1 MTWNDILLCGTALA
15 AGIINAV
22 AGGGTLLTFP
32 ALYTALGPRYGTA
45 EAGVHANGTSTMALW
60 PGSLGSFWAYRREF
74 REAGGWVW
82 RLLLPCAVGGLIGVL
97 LVTEL
102 SPKVFD
108 ALVPWLIFSAALLF
122 AFQPQ
127 IRRLTGIGKK
137 QERPRGFR
145 LAAMLVCQFLVSIYG
160 GYFGAGAG
168 ILMLAVLG
176 MMGLSDIHVMN
187 AVKTLYI
194 MVINIMAS
202 IVFIIRGKVDW
213 RLAIPMLIAGT
224 IGGYLGAVVARRIN
238 PTIVRR
244 AVVVIGFG
252 LAAYYFYKRSH
263 G

>member
-1 MTWNDILLCGTALA
+1 MNWNDIVLCATALA
-15 AGIINAV
+15 AGMINAV

-32 ALYTALGPRYGTA
+32 ALYAALGPQYGTA

-60 PGSLGSFWAYRREF
+60 PGSLGSFWGYRREF
-74 REAGGWVW
+74 RQAGGWVW

-102 SPKVFD
+102 PAKVFD
-108 ALVPWLIFSAALLF
+108 ALVPWLIFSAAMLF
-122 AFQPQ
+122 AFQPHIQ
-127 IRRLTGIGKK
+127 RWTGVGHKHEK
-137 QERPRGFR
+137 PHGFR
-145 LAAMLVCQFLVSIYG
+145 LAAMLVSQFLVSIYG

-194 MVINIMAS
+194 MTINIMAS
-202 IVFIIRGKVDW
+202 IVFIVRGKVDW
-213 RLAIPMLIAGT
+213 RLAIPMLVAGT

-238 PTIVRR
+238 RTIVRR
-244 AVVVIGFG
+244 AVVVIGFA
-252 LAAYYFYKRSH
+252 LAGFYFYKRFH